1 MASPAQRLLV
11 LHFNDVRARSC
22 PVGFYW
28 SHCLL
33 SWRWCVAVP
42 RAVTRAW
49 RQVYN
54 INERELEPVGGVS
67 RFATLARSFA
77 EHNPMMVF
85 SGDALS
91 PSNSACP
98 RP

>member
-1 MASPAQRLLV
+1 
-11 LHFNDVRARSC
+11 
-22 PVGFYW
+22 
-28 SHCLL
+28 
-33 SWRWCVAVP
+33 
-42 RAVTRAW
+42 
-49 RQVYN
+49 VYN